1 MPSSS
6 SSEASDEAE
15 DEPHACLSALSVDT
29 DVGERPALLTTLPI
43 DTLLLIAHFLQD
55 ALSPCH
61 LSSLSRSCTTL
72 TDALAD
78 AIVALRRDHRQA
90 ERLCLRCGITV
101 SGLVASRELKWYEKE
116 LGSADAPV
124 LGLVLK
130 SDVLIKLEVLWLNY
144 NHLGD
149 DGAIE
154 LALAVGSGSMPRLR
168 KLELRHGEIGDAGLR
183 ALSHATCTGSG
194 ALKKLETLDLSEN
207 CIGDGG
213 VCAFAS
219 ALTTGALPRLSLL
232 DLDDNEIG
240 AAGVYALM
248 AAAAH
253 KKLSRLEWLNLRR
266 NDFGREGAIVLARHC
281 RRLLPSLR
289 ELWDV
294 P

>member
-1 MPSSS
+1 M
-6 SSEASDEAE
+6 
-15 DEPHACLSALSVDT
+15 
-29 DVGERPALLTTLPI
+29 
-43 DTLLLIAHFLQD
+43 
-55 ALSPCH
+55 
-61 LSSLSRSCTTL
+61 LSSRYAATTARRS
-72 TDALAD
+72 ASAF
-78 AIVALRRDHRQA
+78 AA
-90 ERLCLRCGITV
+90 GITV
-101 SGLVASRELKWYEKE
+101 SGLRGLMRELKWYEKE

-207 CIGDGG
+207 RIGDGG

-253 KKLSRLEWLNLRR
+253 KTLFGSNGSICEGMTLGGRAPSCSRATA
-266 NDFGREGAIVLARHC
+266 EGCC
-281 RRLLPSLR
+281 RR
-289 ELWDV
+289 
-294 P
+294 